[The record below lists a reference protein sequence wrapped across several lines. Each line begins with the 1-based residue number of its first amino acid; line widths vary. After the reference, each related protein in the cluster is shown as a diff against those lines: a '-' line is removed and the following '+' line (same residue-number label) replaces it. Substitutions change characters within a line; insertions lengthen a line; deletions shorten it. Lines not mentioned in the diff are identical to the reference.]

1 MKNENLVIRLN
12 FENVVELKLVNC
24 RELVSV
30 EKIIVDGKEKV
41 KRKYK
46 VFYDKNYNYRIFKSK
61 MGKLKKMEGK
71 IVVYGLKGGELKM
84 IDYIKWNNNF
94 LELMFNRKKEIKISD
109 GNLVVYE
116 NRFEW
121 FEDLLKNKGY
131 RKINLIPS
139 F

>member
-12 FENVVELKLVNC
+12 FENEVELKLVNC

-30 EKIIVDGKEKV
+30 EKVIVDGKV
-41 KRKYK
+41 KIKKKYK
-46 VFYDKNYNYRIFKSK
+46 VYYDKNYNYRIFKSK
-61 MGKLKKMEGK
+61 MSKLKKMEGK
-71 IVVYGLKGGELKM
+71 IMVYGLKGGELKM

-94 LELMFNRKKEIKISD
+94 LELMFNRKKEIKSSD
-109 GNLVVYE
+109 GNLEVYE

-131 RKINLIPS
+131 RKIKLIPG

>member
-12 FENVVELKLVNC
+12 FENEVELKLINC
-24 RELVSV
+24 RELISV
-30 EKIIVDGKEKV
+30 EKVIVDGKEKI
-41 KRKYK
+41 KKKYK
-46 VFYDKNYNYRIFKSK
+46 VYYDKNYNYRIFKSK
-61 MGKLKKMEGK
+61 MDKLKKMEGK

-109 GNLVVYE
+109 GNLEVYE

>member
-12 FENVVELKLVNC
+12 FENEVELKLVNC
-24 RELVSV
+24 RELISV
-30 EKIIVDGKEKV
+30 EKVIVDGKEKI
-41 KRKYK
+41 KKKYK
-46 VFYDKNYNYRIFKSK
+46 VYYDKNYNYRIFKSK

-94 LELMFNRKKEIKISD
+94 LELMFNRKKEIKSSD
-109 GNLVVYE
+109 GNLEVYE

-131 RKINLIPS
+131 RKINLIPG

>member
-30 EKIIVDGKEKV
+30 EKVIVDGKEKV

-94 LELMFNRKKEIKISD
+94 FELMFNRKKEIKISD

>member
-12 FENVVELKLVNC
+12 FENEVELKLVNC

-30 EKIIVDGKEKV
+30 EKIIVDGKEKI

-46 VFYDKNYNYRIFKSK
+46 VFYDKNYNYKIFKSK

-71 IVVYGLKGGELKM
+71 IVSYGLKGGELKM

-94 LELMFNRKKEIKISD
+94 LELMFNRKKEIKNSD
-109 GNLVVYE
+109 GNLEVYE

-131 RKINLIPS
+131 SKINLIPG

>member
-12 FENVVELKLVNC
+12 FENEVELKLVNC

-30 EKIIVDGKEKV
+30 EKVIVDGKV
-41 KRKYK
+41 KIKKKYK
-46 VFYDKNYNYRIFKSK
+46 VYYDKNYNYRIFKSK
-61 MGKLKKMEGK
+61 MSKLKKMEGK
-71 IVVYGLKGGELKM
+71 IMVYGLKGGELKM

-94 LELMFNRKKEIKISD
+94 LELMFNRKKEIKSSD
-109 GNLVVYE
+109 GNLEVYE

-131 RKINLIPS
+131 RKINLIPG

>member
-12 FENVVELKLVNC
+12 FENEVELKLVNC
-24 RELVSV
+24 RELISI
-30 EKIIVDGKEKV
+30 EKIIVDGKEKI
-41 KRKYK
+41 KKKFK
-46 VFYDKNYNYRIFKSK
+46 VYYDKNYNYRIFKSK

-94 LELMFNRKKEIKISD
+94 LELMFNRKKEIKSSD
-109 GNLVVYE
+109 GNLEVYE

-131 RKINLIPS
+131 RKINLIPG